1 NFPYAGCL
9 HERHLL
15 YFWYLVRACAL
26 QVKLPQGRTKYTNRC
41 VLPSLQKPLSYS
53 PHSFHGLGSCPDG
66 QIISHALCANSNE
79 SKTSTSELPCLKRGT
94 MTCSKCFLVKYCS
107 TGCQAR
113 HWKSH
118 KIDCKHPYMNSSW
131 QPAWTT
137 ERRAPAFVNNGP
149 PHTFFGTFG
158 NYLWGNVPAIN
169 CLQLGRNEGHRAA
182 SMDLKFCFAASGDIR
197 NLIMTVNDLPDNYK
211 GKCDVLCN
219 DLNSIVVNRNLVILF
234 VLLNAGADVAEAA
247 ELAVHLMYSAALTPA
262 MADYVRQCTETIYA
276 THGAQSGA
284 WDTRGVGKIRSLQW
298 KSDIQLAL
306 KMFRSTYELPDA
318 LKSMRSVMWSPER
331 VDYRDR
337 YLFTLEPGH
346 RIAFSRFRATGV
358 LVPFTVDVR
367 HFTQPNRLLFSPEGG
382 WLTMDNAIPLFGWD
396 MGPVFE
402 CGKRRG
408 ATRADSYGCLFF
420 YLKEQFQKFA
430 TRAKDFS
437 LDITLSQSD
446 ARDLSQAIPAGSVQN
461 FRKAHFDRIE
471 TSNVADYCGTSQ
483 VIKEWAPLLNKANA
497 HSVLLVNS
505 MNWPMR
511 QPNSRAQ
518 DSLERSLN
526 KKTLEQ
532 SAAILALSQRTFS
545 PKAIALMECAEAF
558 FDNESPFSEFL
569 KRTGAL
575 QAADSAGVR
584 LRSIHRIHPK
594 RSGLTLETS
603 GQTVPGNKLK
613 RTEFYDLFLLGGA
626 NYTDRFVEVEVRV

>member
-1 NFPYAGCL
+1 MS
-9 HERHLL
+9 HLKSS
-15 YFWYLVRACAL
+15 VCSPAL
-26 QVKLPQGRTKYTNRC
+26 ATAQ
-41 VLPSLQKPLSYS
+41 
-53 PHSFHGLGSCPDG
+53 GLGSCPDG
-66 QIISHALCANSNE
+66 QMISHALCANNND
-79 SKTSTSELPCLKRGT
+79 SKPSTLKSVPCLKPGT

-107 TGCQAR
+107 RECQAR

-118 KIDCKHPYMNSSW
+118 KSDCKHPYMDSSW
-131 QPAWTT
+131 QPAWTK

-149 PHTFFGTFG
+149 PHIFFGTFG

-169 CLQLGRNEGHRAA
+169 CLQLGRNEGQRAA

-197 NLIMTVNDLPDNYK
+197 DLIMTVNDLPDNYK

-247 ELAVHLMYSAALTPA
+247 ELAVHLMYSSALTPA
-262 MADYVRQCTETIYA
+262 MADYVRHCTETIYGN
-276 THGAQSGA
+276 HGAQSGV

-298 KSDIQLAL
+298 KSDIQLAM
-306 KMFRSTYELPDA
+306 KMFRSTYELPGA
-318 LKSMRSVMWSPER
+318 LDNMHSVMWSPER

-337 YLFTLEPGH
+337 YLFSLEPGH
-346 RIAFSRFRATGV
+346 RLAFSKFRTTGV
-358 LVPFTVDVR
+358 LAPFTVDVR

-396 MGPVFE
+396 MDPVFE
-402 CGKRRG
+402 CGKRHG

-420 YLKEQFQKFA
+420 YLKNQFQKFA

-446 ARDLSQAIPAGSVQN
+446 ARDLSQAIPAGLVTLVQN
-461 FRKAHFDRIE
+461 FRRAHFDRIE

-483 VIKEWAPLLNKANA
+483 VIKEWAPLLNTANV
-497 HSVLLVNS
+497 HSVLLMNS
-505 MNWPMR
+505 MNWTMR

-518 DSLERSLN
+518 DGLERSLN
-526 KKTLEQ
+526 KKMLEQ
-532 SAAILALSQRTFS
+532 SAAILVRGVPRLSALSQRTLIS
-545 PKAIALMECAEAF
+545 PKAIALTECAEAF

-569 KRTGAL
+569 KRSGAL
-575 QAADSAGVR
+575 QAADSVGAR

-594 RSGLTLETS
+594 RSGLTLGTPS
-603 GQTVPGNKLK
+603 QTVPGNRLK

-626 NYTDRFVEVEVRV
+626 NYTDRFVEVEFRV